1 MTKVEANMSMQ
12 TIRTEIDR
20 VDSAL
25 LDLIAERMEL
35 AQAVRRAKSGVD
47 VWRPSREA
55 SQIRNLSAKASDIS
69 PELVSRI
76 WAELISA
83 SLTLQGPIGLH
94 ISLAVD
100 AVSARTL
107 VRDRFGGA
115 IPTATYPTESAALAA
130 AHIDPEGVAVLP
142 APGGMNNWWT
152 ALGPNGAAS
161 DMHILAALPRIGGCE
176 WPTAVAVSKAEL
188 LPSGADQTVIYVE
201 AGDIGAMTSVDDIFT
216 SAGLKAVLRAEVEGR
231 TLYSV
236 TEYLDAA
243 DTRFQTLQAQ
253 FKCAKIIGML
263 PHPIAGKE
271 SLVAKRNV

>member
-1 MTKVEANMSMQ
+1 MTMQ

-25 LDLIAERMEL
+25 LNLIAERMEL

-55 SQIRNLSAKASDIS
+55 SQIRNLSAKAADIS

-83 SLTLQGPIGLH
+83 SLTLQGPIRLH

-100 AVSARTL
+100 ALSARTL

-115 IPTATYPTESAALAA
+115 IPISAYPTESAALAA

-142 APGGMNNWWT
+142 SPGGMNNWWT

-161 DMHILAALPRIGGCE
+161 NMHILAALPRIGGSD

-188 LPSGADQTVIYVE
+188 LPSGADQTVFYVE
-201 AGDIGAMTSVDDIFT
+201 VGNLGALTTVDTVFAE
-216 SAGLKAVLRAEVEGR
+216 AGLKAILRAEVDGR

-236 TEYLDAA
+236 DEYMDAA
-243 DTRFQTLQAQ
+243 DSRLEVLRSQ
-253 FKCAKIIGML
+253 FSCVKIIGIL
-263 PHPIAGKE
+263 PQPISTKGV
-271 SLVAKRNV
+271 SS